1 MNKTLDEWIALY
13 NKKNYEEFKR
23 DEKFGL
29 FYLPEKGFAEIVDS
43 GKMIIV
49 NQMCGEFKF
58 WRDVAEKLSRHRGYK
73 VAGTICIRPILAY
86 IRLAGFKIDRIEE
99 TNLGDRYFCTDKRT
113 GQKGQA
119 SPAGKDTWFITWE
132 VTADDTG

>member
-1 MNKTLDEWIALY
+1 MSKKFEEWIALY

-23 DEKFGL
+23 DTRFEL
-29 FYLPEKGFAEIVDS
+29 FYLPEKGFAEIADT

-58 WRDVAEKLSRHRGYK
+58 WREVAEKMSHKIGYK
-73 VAGTICIRPILAY
+73 VAGTICIRPILPY
-86 IRLAGFKIDRIEE
+86 IRLAGFKIDSIEK
-99 TNLGDRYFCTDKRT
+99 TNLGDRYFCTDRRT

-132 VTADDTG
+132 VTADDIT

>member
-1 MNKTLDEWIALY
+1 MSRTLEEWIALY

-29 FYLPEKGFAEIVDS
+29 FYLPEKGFAEIVDT
-43 GKMIIV
+43 GQMIIV

-58 WRDVAEKLSRHRGYK
+58 WRDVAENLSRHRGYK
-73 VAGTICIRPILAY
+73 VAGTICIRPILPY
-86 IRLAGFKIDRIEE
+86 IRLAGFKIDRIEK
-99 TNLGDRYFCTDKRT
+99 TNLGDRYFCTDKHT

-132 VTADDTG
+132 VTADDTA

>member
-1 MNKTLDEWIALY
+1 MKKTLDEWIALY
-13 NKKNYEEFKR
+13 NKKNYEKFKR
-23 DEKFGL
+23 DKKFGL
-29 FYLPEKGFAEIVDS
+29 FYFPEKGFAEIADT

-49 NQMCGEFKF
+49 NQMCGEFKY
-58 WRDVAEKLSRHRGYK
+58 WRAVAEDLSRACGYK
-73 VAGTICIRPILAY
+73 VAGTICIRPILPY

-99 TNLGDRYFCTDKRT
+99 TNQGNRYFCTDKCT

-132 VTADDTG
+132 VTANDGG

>member
-1 MNKTLDEWIALY
+1 MNKTLEDWIALY
-13 NKKNYEEFKR
+13 NKKNYEEFTRDKR
-23 DEKFGL
+23 FEL
-29 FYLPEKGFAEIVDS
+29 FYLPEKGFAEIVDT

-58 WRDVAEKLSRHRGYK
+58 WRDVVEQMSRNSRYK
-73 VAGTICIRPILAY
+73 VAGTICIRSILPY

-132 VTADDTG
+132 VTANDTG

>member
-58 WRDVAEKLSRHRGYK
+58 WRDAAEKLSRHRGYK

-132 VTADDTG
+132 VTADDTA